1 MKKILIV
8 IGTRPEAI
16 KCAPLI
22 LELKKRSDEFKVTVL
37 STGQHSTM
45 LTQALK
51 TFNITPDDDLKIMKS
66 NQSLAY
72 MTSVIMEK
80 ISLYLEKN
88 SFDVVL
94 SQGDT
99 TTVMATSIACFYTK
113 TVFAHLESG
122 LRTGSIDSPFPEE
135 FNRMVCAVT
144 AKYNFCPTPLSANN
158 LKKENVN
165 KDSIYI
171 TGNTVIDALFYVIKN
186 TKCPKLPISKD
197 RPYIFMTCH
206 RRENF
211 GKPLLGI
218 IEAIKTFALKHPE
231 IDIWY
236 PVHHNPN
243 IKEPVYKQLCDI
255 DNIILTDTIDYHTAC
270 HAIDNSIFVLTDSGG
285 IQEEAPSLGKPVL
298 VIREDTERPE
308 GIDSGNCRLTGTNP
322 KNILADLEELL
333 TNKTIYRKMSN
344 ARNPYGNGTASMK
357 IANILE
363 KNITSSV

>member
-1 MKKILIV
+1 MKKILFV

-22 LELKKRSDEFKVTVL
+22 LELKKRPENFQVTVL

-45 LTQALK
+45 LTQALE
-51 TFNITPDDDLKIMKS
+51 TFGISPDDDLKIMKT

-72 MTSVIMEK
+72 MTAVIMEQL
-80 ISLYLEKN
+80 SLYLSENK
-88 SFDVVL
+88 FDIVI

-122 LRTGSIDSPFPEE
+122 LRTGNISSPFPEE
-135 FNRMVCAVT
+135 FNRMVCSVT
-144 AKYNFCPTPLSANN
+144 AKYNFCPTKLAAEN
-158 LKKENVN
+158 LIKENVTRN
-165 KDSIYI
+165 TIYI
-171 TGNTVIDALFYVIKN
+171 TGNTVIDALLFVVKN
-186 TKCPKLPISKD
+186 TDCPDLPISKD

-211 GKPLLGI
+211 GLPLLGI
-218 IEAIKTFALKHPE
+218 INAIKTFAENHPE

-243 IKEPVYKQLCDI
+243 IKQPVTKYLSNI
-255 DNIILTDTIDYHTAC
+255 PNIILTDTIDYRTAC
-270 HAIDNSIFVLTDSGG
+270 HAMLNSFFVMTDSGG

-308 GIDSGNCRLTGTNP
+308 GIDSGNCKLTGVNP
-322 KNILADLEELL
+322 ENILTDLEELMN
-333 TNKTIYRKMSN
+333 NKNLYKSMSM
-344 ARNPYGNGTASMK
+344 AQNPYGNGTASLK

-363 KNITSSV
+363 RDIAT